1 MWFEAISGLKVN
13 LDKSE
18 LILMGRVEKV
28 DDLACEL
35 GCKVGTFLLTWGC
48 HWGLLL
54 TPWQL
59 GMVLRKGSAK
69 GWLCGSDNISL
80 RVGELH

>member
-1 MWFEAISGLKVN
+1 MWFEVISGLKVN
-13 LDKSE
+13 LEKSE

-69 GWLCGSDNISL
+69 GWLC
-80 RVGELH
+80 